1 MEPIHAVAQAPV
13 IARGICEYPVTW
25 KAQVIDVK
33 EVSRP
38 LLWITTA
45 VLGAAATL
53 ITSIGGLLGSVLF
66 LLLATPLVVRGD
78 HVVAQS
84 GLLMGFGGLWLTLT
98 ARQFATG
105 GTLDNAQF
113 WTAVGVLPLT
123 IGSVLL
129 GVAVVQAGRRRRA
142 DLHS

>member
-1 MEPIHAVAQAPV
+1 MNAGCLLA
-13 IARGICEYPVTW
+13 GICEYPVTW

-33 EVSRP
+33 EVGRP

-78 HVVAQS
+78 HVVALS
-84 GLLMGFGGLWLTLT
+84 GLLMGFGGLWLTLM

-142 DLHS
+142 HSHP

>member
-1 MEPIHAVAQAPV
+1 MHAGCLLAGL
-13 IARGICEYPVTW
+13 REYPVTW

-33 EVSRP
+33 EVCRP
-38 LLWITTA
+38 LLWIATA

-78 HVVAQS
+78 HAVALS
-84 GLLMGFGGLWLTLT
+84 GLLMGFGGLWLLLM

-105 GTLDNAQF
+105 GTLDNTQF

-123 IGSVLL
+123 PS
-129 GVAVVQAGRRRRA
+129 AVSIWLSLWSRRA
-142 DLHS
+142 GGGGPA